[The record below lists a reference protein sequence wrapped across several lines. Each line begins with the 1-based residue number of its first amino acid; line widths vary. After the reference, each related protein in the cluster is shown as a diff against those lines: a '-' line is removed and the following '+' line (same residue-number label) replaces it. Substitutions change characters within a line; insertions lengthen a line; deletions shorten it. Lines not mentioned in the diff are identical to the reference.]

1 MTETIQL
8 TRPDDA
14 HLHLRDGAALRTTVP
29 ASARVFARAVVMPN
43 LGQPVTTVAEALAY
57 RERILAE
64 VPSGVEFDPRMA
76 LYLTDQTSS
85 EEIKRASE
93 AEHVV
98 ACKLYPQGATTNSEF
113 GVEDLDAMA
122 PVFDA
127 MQKHHVPLLVH
138 GEATDPAIDVFDRE
152 KVFIE
157 RSLQPITEQFAAL
170 RIVFEHATTR
180 DAIQFVESARAG
192 IAATITPQHLL
203 MNRNDL
209 FAGGL
214 QPHNYCLPVLK
225 RSEHQAALQAAATSG
240 DPRFFLGTDSAPHP
254 RTAKER
260 SCGCA
265 GCFSAPAALAL
276 YAQLF
281 DQLGAL
287 EKLDNFASRFAA
299 EFYGWPR
306 NGEELALLKKPW
318 TVPARL
324 DFTEGEEII
333 PYWAGRPLDWQV

>member
-1 MTETIQL
+1 MTETLQL

-64 VPSGVEFDPRMA
+64 VPAGMEFDPRMA
-76 LYLTDQTSS
+76 LYLTDQTSPD
-85 EEIKRASE
+85 EIKLASE
-93 AEHVV
+93 AEHIV

-113 GVEDLDAMA
+113 GVEDLDALA

-127 MQKHHVPLLVH
+127 MQEHQVPLLVH
-138 GEATDPAIDVFDRE
+138 GEATDPEIDVFDRE

-157 RSLQPITEQFAAL
+157 RSLEPITEQFAAL
-170 RIVFEHATTR
+170 RVVFEHVTTS

-192 IAATITPQHLL
+192 LAATITPQHLL

-265 GCFSAPAALAL
+265 GCFSAPAALPL

-281 DQLGAL
+281 DRLGAL
-287 EKLDNFASRFAA
+287 DKLDDFASRFAA
-299 EFYGWPR
+299 DFYGWPR
-306 NGEELALLKKPW
+306 NTEELTLHRQAW
-318 TVPARL
+318 TVPASL
-324 DFTEGEEII
+324 EFTDGEDIV
-333 PYWAGRPLDWQV
+333 PYWAGEQLDWKV